1 MRRVQR
7 SLLFRFYN
15 VHSIPVQCEYEG
27 SRCTERGCRYGN
39 LHWWA
44 CAATCGHVG
53 VSSWKYVRCYW
64 LVMPLFVSVFR
75 YSPILPIDRFFGSI
89 FKLRSI
95 SLSAHADKSLLIAF
109 SSFGAFWMSY
119 ATILLPSSGIVA
131 AYGTNASELHNAL
144 GIYLVTCSYL

>member
-1 MRRVQR
+1 
-7 SLLFRFYN
+7 
-15 VHSIPVQCEYEG
+15 
-27 SRCTERGCRYGN
+27 
-39 LHWWA
+39 
-44 CAATCGHVG
+44 
-53 VSSWKYVRCYW
+53 
-64 LVMPLFVSVFR
+64 MPLFVSVFR

-119 ATILLPSSGIVA
+119 ATILLPSSGIIA
-131 AYGTNASELHNAL
+131 AYGTDASELHNAL